1 MNVTAKSPSNIAI
14 VKYWGKHGNQLPN
27 NPSVSFTLS
36 RCFTETSVT
45 FEHNNSD
52 KYELSFLFD
61 GKESPKF
68 QEKIEKYLVENQQ
81 YFGFLKGLDLKIE
94 SYNSF
99 PHSSGIASSASSMS
113 ALVLCLMKIE
123 RIVNQDVTPI
133 DLQKASFLSRLASGS
148 AARSVYP
155 VMVLWGATPSVSTS
169 SDEYAVPL
177 ADMVAP
183 VFQTY
188 HDSIMIV
195 SNKEKSVSSRVGHSL
210 MNGHPLAEQRYLTA
224 RHNIEQLLRVLHD
237 GDVDEFIKIAEA
249 EALQLHEMMATST
262 PSYRLMEPNTIKIID
277 LVKRYRQET
286 GTKVCFT
293 LDAGPNVHVLY
304 PDTCEQAVKQFI
316 KDEMLQYCHEYKWID
331 DKVLINNM

>member
-1 MNVTAKSPSNIAI
+1 M
-14 VKYWGKHGNQLPN
+14 
-27 NPSVSFTLS
+27 
-36 RCFTETSVT
+36 
-45 FEHNNSD
+45 
-52 KYELSFLFD
+52 
-61 GKESPKF
+61 
-68 QEKIEKYLVENQQ
+68 
-81 YFGFLKGLDLKIE
+81 
-94 SYNSF
+94 
-99 PHSSGIASSASSMS
+99 
-113 ALVLCLMKIE
+113 
-123 RIVNQDVTPI
+123 
-133 DLQKASFLSRLASGS
+133 SRLASGS
-148 AARSVYP
+148 AARSLYT
-155 VMVLWGATPSVSTS
+155 VMTLWGATPSVSTS

-210 MNGHPLAEQRYLTA
+210 MNDHPLAEQRYVTA
-224 RHNIEQLLRVLHD
+224 RHNTEQLLRVLHD

-316 KDEMLQYCHEYKWID
+316 KDELLQYCHEYKWID